1 MRLAHR
7 KVMLTGAAGGL
18 GRAIAA
24 RLAAEGA
31 DLCLIDLIDTSEVG
45 EAVRAAGRRAILA
58 QADVS
63 DRPAVDS
70 IVARVNDEWGG
81 IDVLVNLAGV
91 GSHGASEDVTEDEWH
106 RVLRCN
112 LTSVFVCCQAV
123 LPGMRARGYGRIVN
137 IGSLLAKN
145 GGNPRPW
152 LDESEQQRAGNLA
165 YGASKAGVHALTLYL
180 AKENAHRGITVNALA
195 PGPIG
200 SNPRLLNVFPDSLKS
215 QIPVGRLGRPDEV
228 ADAVAFLAGD
238 QAGFITGEILD
249 INGGSWCD

>member
-1 MRLAHR
+1 MRLTGR
-7 KVMLTGAAGGL
+7 RTVLTGAAGGL

-24 RLAAEGA
+24 RFATEGA
-31 DLCLIDLIDTSEVG
+31 DLCLVDLIDATPAS
-45 EAVRAAGRRAILA
+45 EAVLAAGRRAIIER
-58 QADVS
+58 ADVA
-63 DRPAVDS
+63 DGTAVQA
-70 IVARVNDEWGG
+70 IVERVTREWGG
-81 IDVLVNLAGV
+81 IDILVNLAGV
-91 GSHGASEDVTEDEWH
+91 GSHGASEDVTEAEWH
-106 RVLRCN
+106 RVMRCN
-112 LTSVFVCCQAV
+112 LTSVFICCQAV
-123 LPGMRARGYGRIVN
+123 LPGMRERGYGRIIN

-152 LDESEQQRAGNLA
+152 LDESEQKRAGNLA

-180 AKENAHRGITVNALA
+180 AKENAHRGITVNAVA

-200 SNPRLLNVFPDSLKS
+200 SNPRLLKVFPEALKS

-228 ADAVAFLAGD
+228 ADAVAFLAGE

>member
-1 MRLAHR
+1 
-7 KVMLTGAAGGL
+7 MLTGAAGGL

>member
-152 LDESEQQRAGNLA
+152 LDESEQKRAGNLA

-180 AKENAHRGITVNALA
+180 AKENAHHGITVNALA

-200 SNPRLLNVFPDSLKS
+200 SNPRLLTVFPDSLKS

>member
-1 MRLAHR
+1 MRLAGRH
-7 KVMLTGAAGGL
+7 VILTGAAGGL

-31 DLCLIDLIDTSEVG
+31 DLCLVDLIDASEVG
-45 EAVRAAGRRAILA
+45 ALVQAAGRRAIIER
-58 QADVS
+58 ADVADS
-63 DRPAVDS
+63 AAVQA
-70 IVARVNDEWGG
+70 IVSRVTADWGG
-81 IDVLVNLAGV
+81 VDVLINLAGV
-91 GSHGASEDVTEDEWH
+91 GSHGASEDVTEAEWH
-106 RVLRCN
+106 RVMRCN

-123 LPGMRARGYGRIVN
+123 LPGMRSRGYGRIVN
-137 IGSLLAKN
+137 IGSILAKN

-152 LDESEQQRAGNLA
+152 LDESEQKRAGNLA

-180 AKENAHRGITVNALA
+180 AKENAHRGITVNAVA

-200 SNPRLLNVFPDSLKS
+200 SNPRLLNVFPESLKS
-215 QIPVGRLGRPDEV
+215 QIPAGRLGRPEEV